1 MESSTGA
8 TPRIRAQT
16 DGDAAASLAE
26 LAGAP
31 TVERAVE
38 AVREFLGMEVA
49 FIGQITPNSEVLQVV
64 RGDGASFG
72 FDEGKRIPLDETYCQ
87 RVLRGRLPNLIT
99 DVRAD
104 DRARSLRVTADAD
117 VGAFVS
123 IPLQFSHGA
132 LYGMLCAA
140 SHEPKP
146 DLGYRE
152 LQFLNV
158 FARMVCDVL
167 EREELQRRVHQTEL
181 QSAAVKVLLAAVD
194 SRDSYTGAHSKAVV
208 DHAVAVAERLGM
220 APCEIDDV
228 RDVAILHDVGKLAI
242 PDAILHKPGPLDEA
256 EWSVMRTHPI
266 ASEQLLAQVPSL
278 HHLCAAVRAEHERWD
293 GTGYPDGRAGG
304 AIPLASRI
312 TLVCDAFHAMTSDRP
327 YRAGMSVADACA
339 EIEAGS
345 GTQFC
350 PQAAGALVSTVRDR
364 TAHAFHQARCECRNC
379 GAHTTSNVGY
389 KIAGQCPNCQSFE
402 LSELR

>member
-1 MESSTGA
+1 LDDE
-8 TPRIRAQT
+8 
-16 DGDAAASLAE
+16 AAVRLAA

-31 TVERAVE
+31 TVERAVD

-49 FIGQITPNSEVLQVV
+49 FIGQITPDSEILRVV
-64 RGDGASFG
+64 RGDADSFG
-72 FDEGKRIPLDETYCQ
+72 FAEGQRIALEETYCQ

-104 DRARSLRVTADAD
+104 DRARSLRVTIEAD

-123 IPLQFSHGA
+123 IPLNFSSGA

-140 SHEPKP
+140 SHDPKP
-146 DLGYRE
+146 GLGYRE

-167 EREELQRRVHQTEL
+167 EREELQRRVHETERRVHESEL
-181 QSAAVKVLLAAVD
+181 HSAAVGVLLAAVD
-194 SRDSYTGAHSKAVV
+194 SRDSYTGSHSKAVV
-208 DHAVAVAERLGM
+208 DHAVAVAKQLRL
-220 APCEIDDV
+220 APGEIAKV

-242 PDAILHKPGPLDEA
+242 PDAILHKPGPLTEG
-256 EWSVMRTHPI
+256 EWVVMRTHPI

-278 HHLCAAVRAEHERWD
+278 HHLCGAVRAEHERWD
-293 GTGYPDGRAGG
+293 GTGYPDGLAG
-304 AIPLASRI
+304 P
-312 TLVCDAFHAMTSDRP
+312 
-327 YRAGMSVADACA
+327 

-350 PQAAGALVSTVRDR
+350 PTTAAALTSIVRSASER
-364 TAHAFHQARCECRNC
+364 TAPAFHEARCECLSC

-389 KIAGQCPNCQSFE
+389 KVAGQCPNCKSFE
-402 LSELR
+402 LAEIKS